1 MALSSAAE
9 LPSPREPG
17 APYRVC
23 LVCLGN
29 ICRSPMA
36 ETVLR
41 AELAAAGLDG
51 AVVVDSA
58 GTGDWHVG
66 DAMDPGARAALA
78 SRGFDGSAHRARQF
92 QASWLARRDLI
103 LAMDARNL
111 ADLRRMAR
119 DPSSRG
125 DDRIRLFG
133 EVGGLTEAGGGD
145 IPDPWGGGA
154 DEFGHVLDLL
164 GAAAPVIAGRAG
176 AAARAP
182 RPHRG
187 RLRGR
192 APRRP
197 VTSFT
202 SAARQVARQTGLAVR
217 EARVV
222 GSQHGY
228 QHLMITLA
236 GGRRAFAKV
245 AAGRSGRRGGG
256 GRRMRW
262 PPRSRPRRAACAG
275 WPRRTPSRCPRC
287 WPSPRPRSSS
297 R

>member
-1 MALSSAAE
+1 MAPSSAAE

-17 APYRVC
+17 TPYRVC

-58 GTGDWHVG
+58 GSGDWHVG

-92 QASWLARRDLI
+92 QPSWLARRDLI

-119 DPSSRG
+119 SQG

-133 EVGGLTEAGGGD
+133 EVGGLTEVGGD

-164 GAAAPVIAGRAG
+164 STAAPVIAGQLVRLLEPDG
-176 AAARAP
+176 
-182 RPHRG
+182 RP
-187 RLRGR
+187 
-192 APRRP
+192 
-197 VTSFT
+197 
-202 SAARQVARQTGLAVR
+202 
-217 EARVV
+217 
-222 GSQHGY
+222 
-228 QHLMITLA
+228 A
-236 GGRRAFAKV
+236 GGSEGGSEA
-245 AAGRSGRRGGG
+245 GRRGA
-256 GRRMRW
+256 
-262 PPRSRPRRAACAG
+262 P
-275 WPRRTPSRCPRC
+275 
-287 WPSPRPRSSS
+287 
-297 R
+297 